1 MLFWAEGAWVI
12 REIRGYGQSPVC
24 ICLQKSQEHRV
35 LVDRVGLGFRE
46 DKELVLWTADEVCV
60 CGLGG
65 VLSRRGPAFC

>member
-1 MLFWAEGAWVI
+1 MIG
-12 REIRGYGQSPVC
+12 EIHGYGQSPVC

-46 DKELVLWTADEVCV
+46 DKELVLWTAHEVCV

-65 VLSRRGPAFC
+65 CSAAEALLFVRTSIVGPW